1 MNRAAWLALAAC
13 IVSAALEGLFA
24 GRGVKQYMTSL
35 RMPRFAPSMPVWYVI
50 GALYYIACFVV
61 LYRLLDQPPTQP
73 NRTTALALML
83 VLMSINA
90 FWNYIFFRA
99 RNLFAVMLT
108 NFVYTII
115 ALALMASLLS
125 TDRIAALIFAP
136 YLVYLIFANFWGYQ
150 LWRLNAGR

>member
-24 GRGVKQYMTSL
+24 GRGAKEYMASL

-50 GALYYIACFVV
+50 GAVYYIACFVI
-61 LYRLLDQPPTQP
+61 LYRLFDKPPTEP
-73 NRTTALALML
+73 NRTTAITLML

-99 RNLFAVMLT
+99 RNLFAVMWT
-108 NFVYTII
+108 GVVYTIV
-115 ALALMASLLS
+115 ALGLMAALLA
-125 TDRIAALIFAP
+125 TDTIAALIFAP
-136 YLVYLIFANFWGYQ
+136 YLVYLLFANFWGYQ
-150 LWRLNAGR
+150 LWRLNP